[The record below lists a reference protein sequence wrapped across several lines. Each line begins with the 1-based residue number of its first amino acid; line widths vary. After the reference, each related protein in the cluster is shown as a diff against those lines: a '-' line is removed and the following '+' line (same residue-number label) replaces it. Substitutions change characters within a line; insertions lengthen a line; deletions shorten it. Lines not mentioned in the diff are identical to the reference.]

1 VPQTLEHLRGRELP
15 GGALRIERWQS
26 VLLDRALRAPAAVPG
41 EEHLAS
47 PAWLVVAS
55 LRGMGISVDEL
66 CALAEQQADDTLLF
80 GGVVVQ
86 QCGDLP
92 VDADYR
98 TTAAISDV
106 DSRTTRDG
114 LTMDSVVVVVRVFG
128 PDDTERGAVTST
140 YLFKRARQ

>member
-1 VPQTLEHLRGRELP
+1 MTRTLEDLRGRELP
-15 GGALRIERWQS
+15 GGGLRIERWQS

-55 LRGMGISVDEL
+55 LRGMGITVDEL
-66 CALAEQQADDTLLF
+66 CALAGQRTGDTLLF
-80 GGVVVQ
+80 GGVVVEQ
-86 QCGDLP
+86 SGDLP

-98 TTAAISDV
+98 TTASITDV
-106 DSRTTRDG
+106 ASRTTRDG
-114 LTMDSVVVVVRVFG
+114 RTMDSVVVEVRVLG

-140 YLFKRARQ
+140 YLFKRARR

>member
-1 VPQTLEHLRGRELP
+1 VTQTLEHLRGRELP

-47 PAWLVVAS
+47 PVWLVVAS
-55 LRGMGISVDEL
+55 LRGMGITVDEL
-66 CALAEQQADDTLLF
+66 CALAEQRSGDTLLF
-80 GGVVVQ
+80 GGVVVEQ
-86 QCGDLP
+86 SGDLA

-98 TTAAISDV
+98 TTAAITDI

-114 LTMDSVVVVVRVFG
+114 RTMDSVVVVVRVLD
-128 PDDTERGAVTST
+128 PDGLERGSVTST
-140 YLFKRARQ
+140 YLFKRGRR